1 MVKIFVGNIA
11 EGVTDSDLR
20 EVFEKHGKVTECD
33 VLGSYGFVH
42 VETETEAEAA
52 IV

>member
-11 EGVTDSDLR
+11 EGVSDTELK
-20 EVFEKHGKVTECD
+20 ELFVEHGKVTECD

-42 VETETEAEAA
+42 MESDGDAENA
-52 IV
+52 IS